1 MVDIDKFF
9 INNEKVGMLGFS
21 MYAISGKVF
30 DYKQT
35 IYVIF
40 VVLHFN
46 MGWFEKILQQ
56 IHVLLRN
63 YLGVQNEHVA
73 RNRVKW
79 REWYLTHR
87 KHW

>member
-1 MVDIDKFF
+1 
-9 INNEKVGMLGFS
+9 
-21 MYAISGKVF
+21 
-30 DYKQT
+30 
-35 IYVIF
+35 
-40 VVLHFN
+40 
-46 MGWFEKILQQ
+46 
-56 IHVLLRN
+56 LRN